1 MSAVKVIRNV
11 LGTAGLVFAG
21 YIFLMSLKDAAR
33 YVRISTM

>member
-21 YIFLMSLKDAAR
+21 YIFLRSLKDAAR